1 MKIKKYASGGVYT
14 GFTPSIPKTTGTTTT
29 KNSGS
34 SGSSKNPD
42 LPFTKEL
49 IELMNAKGLPSDV
62 SVFSE
67 ELAQI
72 LYRAQV
78 SGVDLP
84 AHFAVAFANKANTL
98 NELKLDH
105 DRASEQVIER
115 GTSED
120 IATHGQFMY
129 VEDLSKDPD
138 DREMALITPI
148 QYLENPEQ
156 WKVLTNQEILHARK
170 YDSNLAFNIST
181 IIADAANSTNMT
193 RIREFWREETKALAT
208 QSNSGILSQN
218 VQMQDYITGATI
230 LQKANGEVD
239 SSTTLRNEHVQN
251 YLSFLYTSMDE
262 KSKGYLHNYLAV
274 KERIEPTG
282 ENILKFMYSNIV
294 NYVATSTKYSPEGK
308 GSGKGSGS
316 GSGDDELTGTVQDNQ
331 AIRIQQFMG
340 PQETIILKCKPG
352 APADNMGAF
361 ETVAIKQG
369 QFITNDGN
377 PIQGPIM
384 LNELMGKALAFAATD
399 TRSVYF
405 GNKYLSDAARTK
417 ICWSGSEIEEV
428 LLPPMRQEDGTI
440 RPWFELMT
448 YLGKVNS
455 GNYAPMEAQAYLLKQ
470 GIDEN
475 AVKYNK
481 STNKWE
487 LVMETIPFLVFKA
500 YVGIEKMGFTNSDL
514 QYLENIPDKEGEYL
528 LANINNAYGG
538 RSLWSNDDDA
548 DDIYAGNVYIPITT
562 SWSTFN
568 STANQYLPKEQFHDV
583 YRKQAAQYTINQS
596 QADPNRTIIN
606 SNFTK

>member
-34 SGSSKNPD
+34 SGSSKSPD

-49 IELMNAKGLPSDV
+49 MEMLAAKGLPSDNT
-62 SVFSE
+62 VFSN

-72 LYRAQV
+72 LYRAQI
-78 SGVDLP
+78 SGADMP
-84 AHFAVAFANKANTL
+84 AHITVAFANKANTMA
-98 NELKLDH
+98 EMKSDF
-105 DRASEQVIER
+105 DKAYDKVVEK
-115 GTSED
+115 GTGDD

-129 VEDLSKDPD
+129 VEDLSKPEDE
-138 DREMALITPI
+138 REMTLITPS
-148 QYLENPEQ
+148 QYLESPKQ
-156 WKVLTNQEILHARK
+156 WKILTNQDILHARK
-170 YDSNLAFNIST
+170 YDVNFAFNAST
-181 IIADAANSTNMT
+181 IVSDAASSVNLTM
-193 RIREFWREETKALAT
+193 IRDRWREETKALAT
-208 QSNSGILSQN
+208 QSNSGTLRQN
-218 VQMQDYITGATI
+218 VQMQDYITGASI
-230 LQKANGEVD
+230 LQKANGDVD
-239 SSTTLRNEHVQN
+239 SSTTLRNEHVQS

-262 KSKGYLHNYLAV
+262 KSKGYLHNYLAT
-274 KERIEPTG
+274 KGIEASG
-282 ENILKFMYSNIV
+282 QNILEFMYENIV
-294 NYVATSTKYSPEGK
+294 DYVATSTKYSPESK

-340 PQETIILKCKPG
+340 PQEKIILKCKPG
-352 APADNMGAF
+352 SPSDNNGAF

-428 LLPPMRQEDGTI
+428 LLPPLRQEDGTI
-440 RPWFELMT
+440 RPWFELMIH
-448 YLGKVNS
+448 LGKVNS
-455 GNYAPMEAQAYLLKQ
+455 GNYAPMEAQSYLLKQ
-470 GIDEN
+470 GIGED
-475 AVKYNK
+475 AIKYNK

-487 LVMETIPFLVFKA
+487 LVMDTIPFLVFKA
-500 YVGIEKMGFTNSDL
+500 YVGIEKMGFTDSDL
-514 QYLENIPDKEGEYL
+514 QYLENIPDKEGEYIL
-528 LANINNAYGG
+528 SNINNAYGG
-538 RSLWSNDDDA
+538 RTFWSNDDDA

-568 STANQYLPKEQFHDV
+568 STANQYLPKEQFNDV
-583 YRKQAAQYTINQS
+583 YRKQTAQHIVNQY
-596 QADPNRTIIN
+596 QQDPNAKTIN